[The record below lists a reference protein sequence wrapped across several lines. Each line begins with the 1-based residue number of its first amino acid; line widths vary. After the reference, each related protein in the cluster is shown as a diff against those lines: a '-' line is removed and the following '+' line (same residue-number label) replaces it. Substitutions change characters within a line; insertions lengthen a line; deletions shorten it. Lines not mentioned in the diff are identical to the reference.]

1 VSESVDFA
9 IARTQVRSAG
19 PARGLRDPMT
29 GPPPGPRPAERDLVR
44 RPGRLRQYSLRPTLV
59 APRAM
64 HVRGDSLSRGPLAG
78 IRVLELGSFIAGP
91 FAGQLLGDYGAEI
104 IKVEPPGSGDA
115 MRTWGVSREGTSLW
129 WPAIARNKKSVAVN
143 LHDPRGQELVRKI
156 AAQSDIVLEN
166 FRPGT
171 LRRWQLDYERLSEVN
186 PRIVVVH
193 VSGFGQSGPYRE
205 DAGFGSVAE
214 AVGGIRF
221 TTGDPD
227 RPPARTGI
235 SLGDSLA
242 SLFAVIGALASLVER
257 STSDRG
263 QEVDV
268 AIYEAVFAL
277 MESTITDFV
286 SAGVTRTR
294 SGSVLAGVAPSNSYP
309 TADGGLIVI
318 AANADSVFSRL
329 VAALARPEL
338 ADDER
343 YSTHKMRGRNAA
355 EIDDIITQWSS
366 KLPTDEIVLI
376 LRSHGVP
383 VGRINDAKAILED
396 PHFAERDMIV
406 WPDGHES
413 GGQSLPMNGIVPKF
427 ARTPGSVD
435 STGPRLGEHTSEV
448 LERLCG
454 VDGAEFDELAAAG
467 VVQ

>member
-1 VSESVDFA
+1 
-9 IARTQVRSAG
+9 
-19 PARGLRDPMT
+19 M
-29 GPPPGPRPAERDLVR
+29 
-44 RPGRLRQYSLRPTLV
+44 
-59 APRAM
+59 
-64 HVRGDSLSRGPLAG
+64 SRGPLAG

-104 IKVEPPGSGDA
+104 IKVEPPGYGDS
-115 MRTWGVSREGTSLW
+115 MRTWGVTREGMSLW
-129 WPAIARNKKSVAVN
+129 WPAIARNKKSVAIN
-143 LHDPRGQELVRKI
+143 LHDPRGQELVRQL
-156 AAQSDIVLEN
+156 AAHSDIVLEN

-171 LRRWQLDYERLSEVN
+171 LSRWQLDYERLSEVN

-221 TTGDPD
+221 TTGEPD
-227 RPPARTGI
+227 RPPARTGV

-257 STSDRG
+257 SASHRG

-294 SGSVLAGVAPSNSYP
+294 SGSVLPGVAPSNSYP

-318 AANADSVFSRL
+318 AANADSVFTRL
-329 VAALARPEL
+329 STAMARPDL
-338 ADDER
+338 ATDER
-343 YSTHKMRGRNAA
+343 YSSHKMRGHNSA
-355 EIDDIITQWSS
+355 EIDEIITQWTS
-366 KLPTDEIVLI
+366 KLPADEIVLI

-383 VGRINDAKAILED
+383 VGRINDAKAIMKD

-406 WPDGHES
+406 WPDGEDAA
-413 GGQSLPMNGIVPKF
+413 GESLPMNGIVPKF
-427 ARTPGSVD
+427 GRTPGSIG

-448 LERLCG
+448 LTRLCG
-454 VDGAEFDELAAAG
+454 LDGAAIDELAAAG
-467 VVQ
+467 VIQ